1 MNEAKLIELQG
12 KNRWIHYYSW
22 RLQHLSI
29 SNRQNQ
35 QAENSEVTVE
45 QNSTINQ
52 LDLIDIYKTLH
63 PTTGE
68 YTFFSSSHETV
79 NKTDDFLY
87 YKTHLNTF
95 LKNRNHTKSAIRS

>member
-12 KNRWIHYYSW
+12 KKNRWIHYYSW

-29 SNRQNQ
+29 SNWQNQ

-79 NKTDDFLY
+79 NKTDDFRIIKHNL
-87 YKTHLNTF
+87 THF
-95 LKNRNHTKSAIRS
+95 